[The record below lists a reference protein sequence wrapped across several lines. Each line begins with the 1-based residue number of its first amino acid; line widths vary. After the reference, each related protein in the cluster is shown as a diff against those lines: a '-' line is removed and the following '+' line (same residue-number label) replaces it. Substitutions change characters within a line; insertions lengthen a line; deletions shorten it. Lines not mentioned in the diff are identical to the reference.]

1 MREPPLTHPYR
12 EAWRLA
18 WPLVLSNLSVP
29 LLGMVDT
36 AVVGHLPDPAQLGAV
51 ALGAAMAS
59 MLYFA
64 FGFLRMGTT
73 ALAAQALGGADS
85 DELRA
90 VLLRGL
96 GVAAAIGL
104 VIVVLAPVAVGAGL
118 AIFAPGTE
126 IAPAFEAYLRLRLLG
141 APAALAGF
149 VLVGWF
155 LGLQDSRRPLVLMIA
170 TNGLNALLDVLF
182 VFGLGMEADGVA
194 LATAISDYA
203 GLAIGLSILRPAWRR
218 LGGGLP
224 PRTALLRPE
233 RFARLFRVN
242 RDIFL
247 RSLML
252 ETAFTSFAALS
263 SRQGELVLA
272 ANAVLKTFLTLAS
285 FGLDG
290 FAHAAEAMVG
300 RAVGARDLAS
310 FRAAVRVAFVNGAWL
325 ALLMTVALW
334 LGGELLVRLLTDLEP
349 VRATALVYLPYAAAL
364 PAVAVWAFLWD
375 GVFFGATRTAELR
388 NAMVLALLTFLAA
401 AATLPPLLGNHG
413 LWLALLLFLGAR
425 GLFLGLSYRRVGER
439 FALQS

>member
-1 MREPPLTHPYR
+1 MSNARR
-12 EAWRLA
+12 DSWRLA

-51 ALGAAMAS
+51 ALGASVAS

-73 ALAAQALGGADS
+73 ALAAQALGGADA

-96 GVAAAIGL
+96 GVALAIGL
-104 VIVVLAPVAVGAGL
+104 VIVATAPLAVTAGL
-118 AIFAPGTE
+118 AIFAPGVE
-126 IAPAFEAYLRLRLLG
+126 IAPSFEAYVRLRLLG

-149 VLVGWF
+149 VLVGWL
-155 LGLQDSRRPLVLMIA
+155 LGLQDSRRPLALMLA
-170 TNGLNALLDVLF
+170 TNGLNALLDVLL
-182 VFGLGMEADGVA
+182 VFGLGMAADGVA
-194 LATAISDYA
+194 LATAMSDYA
-203 GLAIGLSILRPAWRR
+203 GLAIGLLILRPAWRR

-224 PRTALLRPE
+224 PRAAVLRRE
-233 RFARLFRVN
+233 RFLRLFRVN
-242 RDIFL
+242 RDIFM

-252 ETAFTSFAALS
+252 EAAFTTFAALS

-272 ANAVLKTFLTLAS
+272 ANAVLKTFFTLAS

-300 RAVGARDLAS
+300 RAVGARDRS
-310 FRAAVRVAFVNGAWL
+310 GFKAAVRAGFVNGALLSVGL
-325 ALLMTVALW
+325 AIFLW
-334 LGGELLVRLLTDLEP
+334 LGGGLLIDLLTSLEP
-349 VRATALVYLPYAAAL
+349 VRALALVYLPYAAIL
-364 PAVAVWAFLWD
+364 PLVAVWAFLWD

-388 NAMVLALLTFLAA
+388 NAMILALLVFLAA
-401 AATLPPLLGNHG
+401 ALALPPLLGNHG

-425 GLFLGLSYRRVGER
+425 GLFLGLSYRRAGEA
-439 FALQS
+439 FAFPG